1 MGTMN
6 ETPIPERLVE
16 AALLTIEDFGWDFM
30 VYGIEHAAELADL
43 SDARDRFITEFGDR
57 ERDIINDLC
66 EKFGIEEE

>member
-30 VYGIEHAAELADL
+30 VYGIQRAAELADL
-43 SDARDRFITEFGDR
+43 SDARTAFIAEFGDK

>member
-1 MGTMN
+1 MDKLN
-6 ETPIPERLVE
+6 ETPIPERLVA
-16 AALLTIEDFGWDFM
+16 AALLTIEDFGWE
-30 VYGIEHAAELADL
+30 GIEHAAELADL

>member
-6 ETPIPERLVE
+6 DAPIPERLVE
-16 AALLTIEDFGWDFM
+16 AALLTIEDFCWEFTVHALQHAGE
-30 VYGIEHAAELADL
+30 YGDI
-43 SDARDRFITEFGDR
+43 SDARTAFIAEFGDR

>member
-30 VYGIEHAAELADL
+30 VYGIQHAAELADL
-43 SDARDRFITEFGDR
+43 SDARDRFIAEFGDK